1 VNALKIIQKSVET
14 HSRRPA
20 YEDEKISYTF
30 GEIWQLAQNVAGH
43 LKSSGVGPTERVA
56 LFLEDGSDALC
67 SLIAIWLVGG
77 VPVPINQSLNDEKI
91 GFIINQVDPHW
102 ALVPAEGI
110 GDRVSDSKQIKL
122 ESAAACTRAEF
133 AVPELAS
140 DDDAMILYTS
150 GTTGVPKGVLH
161 SHHALALN
169 AVEMSDFLELVP
181 EDRLFL
187 NIPFYYSNSIS
198 HLLMCLFKGSCIC
211 ATFGFLFGD
220 ALLKKV
226 AEFKAT
232 GFGGVPAHY
241 VRVADAIEEGA
252 ATPEIRFLMN
262 SGDHLP
268 INVLKTLIQAFPA
281 AEFYCVYGISE
292 CAPRVCCLPPG
303 KVSEKMGSVGCP
315 LPSTE
320 IEIIDEDGKPAR
332 CGEIGEVYVRSACLM
347 KEYFRAPK
355 VTAESMTERGFKT
368 GDLGYVDDDGDLFL
382 TGRNDAVFK
391 SGGEKVSCRLIEE
404 TLRDSELFHD
414 TMEDVVV
421 LAMEDHF
428 LGKVP
433 CIYYVARPD
442 ADFDQRAVRR
452 YLSTKLPRSHV
463 PSEFVALRE
472 IQRSASGK
480 VVKDALRDPAN
491 TVSPPEQA

>member
-1 VNALKIIQKSVET
+1 VNALEIIRKSVEA
-14 HSRRPA
+14 HSQRHA
-20 YEDEKISYTF
+20 YEDESTSLTF
-30 GEIWQLAQNVAGH
+30 SEVWQLAQNAAGH
-43 LKSSGVGPTERVA
+43 LKSSGVGPTDRVA
-56 LFLEDGSDALC
+56 IFLEDGSDALC
-67 SLIAIWLVGG
+67 ALIGIWLAGG
-77 VPVPINQSLNDEKI
+77 IPVPINRSLNEEKI
-91 GFIINQVDPHW
+91 SFIINQVDPHW
-102 ALVPAEGI
+102 ALVPVEGI
-110 GDRVSDSKQIKL
+110 GDRIVQSRQIKL
-122 ESAAACTRAEF
+122 ESVAACPRAEVE
-133 AVPELAS
+133 VPEIAS

-169 AVEMSDFLELVP
+169 AVEMSDFLKLGT

-198 HLLMCLFKGSCIC
+198 HLLMSLFKGSCIC

-220 ALLKKV
+220 ALLRKV
-226 AEFKAT
+226 AEFRAT

-241 VRVADAIEEGA
+241 VRVADALEEGEKA
-252 ATPEIRFLMN
+252 PALRFLMN

-268 INVLKTLIQAFPA
+268 INVLKILIRDFAG

-292 CAPRVCCLPPG
+292 CAPRVCCLPPD
-303 KVSEKMGSVGCP
+303 KVSEKMGSVGRP
-315 LPSTE
+315 LPSTQ
-320 IEIIDEDGKPAR
+320 IEIFDENGRPAPS
-332 CGEIGEVYVRSACLM
+332 GEIGEVYVRSACLM
-347 KEYFRAPK
+347 KEYFRAPE
-355 VTAESMTERGFKT
+355 VTAESMTEQGFKT

-404 TLRDSELFHD
+404 TLRDSDLFHD

-433 CIYYVARPD
+433 CIYYVSRPD

-463 PSEFVALRE
+463 PSEFIALRE

-491 TVSPPEQA
+491 QISRSGHA

>member
-1 VNALKIIQKSVET
+1 MNALKIIQKSVEVNAGKL
-14 HSRRPA
+14 A
-20 YEDEKISYTF
+20 YEDGKKSLTF
-30 GEIWQLAQNVAGH
+30 EEVWQLAQNVAGH
-43 LKSSGVGPTERVA
+43 LGSSGVRANDRVA

-67 SLIAIWLVGG
+67 GLIGTWLAGG
-77 VPVPINQSLNDEKI
+77 IPIPMNLSLNEEKI
-91 GFIINQVDPHW
+91 GFIVNQADPHW
-102 ALVPAEGI
+102 ALVPADGI
-110 GDRVSDSKQIKL
+110 GDRLAEAKQIKL
-122 ESAAACTRAEF
+122 ESALSCEKAEVS
-133 AVPELAS
+133 VPEIAS

-169 AVEMSDFLELVP
+169 AVEMSDMLELGP
-181 EDRLFL
+181 RDRLFL

-198 HLLMCLFKGSCIC
+198 HLLMSLFNGSCIC

-220 ALLKKV
+220 ALLEKA

-241 VRVADAIEEGA
+241 VRVADAIEDGA
-252 ATPEIRFLMN
+252 ATPELRFLMN

-268 INVLKTLIQAFPA
+268 INVLKTLLGAFPNA
-281 AEFYCVYGISE
+281 QFFCVYGISE

-303 KVSEKMGSVGCP
+303 KVKEKMGSVGRP

-320 IEIIDEDGKPAR
+320 IEVLDENGAPAR
-332 CGEIGEVYVRSACLM
+332 PGEIGEVHVRSACLM
-347 KEYFRAPK
+347 KEYFRAPE
-355 VTAESMTERGFKT
+355 VTAESMTDRGFKT

-404 TLRDSELFHD
+404 TLRDSELFRD

-433 CIYYVARPD
+433 CVYYVARAG
-442 ADFDQRAVRR
+442 ADLDQRAIRR

-463 PSEFVALRE
+463 PSEFVALNE

-480 VVKDALRDPAN
+480 VVKDALRDPDNRAGH
-491 TVSPPEQA
+491 QGGA

>member
-1 VNALKIIQKSVET
+1 MNALEIIRKSVET
-14 HSRRPA
+14 HSQRPA
-20 YEDEKISYTF
+20 YEDESTSLTF
-30 GEIWQLAQNVAGH
+30 SEVWQLARNVAGH
-43 LKSSGVGPTERVA
+43 LKSSGVGPADRVA
-56 LFLEDGSDALC
+56 IFLEDGSDALC
-67 SLIAIWLVGG
+67 GLIAIWLAGG
-77 VPVPINQSLNDEKI
+77 IPVPINRSLNDEKI
-91 GFIINQVDPHW
+91 TFIIDQVDPHW
-102 ALVPAEGI
+102 ALVPRDGI
-110 GDRVSDSKQIKL
+110 GDRIAESKQIKL
-122 ESAAACTRAEF
+122 ESAASCATADVE
-133 AVPELAS
+133 VPELAS
-140 DDDAMILYTS
+140 DDNAMILYTS

-169 AVEMSDFLELVP
+169 AVEMSDILELGP
-181 EDRLFL
+181 QDRLFL

-198 HLLMCLFKGSCIC
+198 HLLMSLFKGSCIC

-220 ALLKKV
+220 ALLRKA

-241 VRVADAIEEGA
+241 VRVADALEEGA
-252 ATPEIRFLMN
+252 KAPELRFLMN

-268 INVLKTLIQAFPA
+268 INVLKILIRNFPR

-292 CAPRVCCLPPG
+292 CAPRVCCLPPE
-303 KVSEKMGSVGCP
+303 KVNEKMGSVGRP

-320 IEIIDEDGKPAR
+320 IEIFDENGEPAPA
-332 CGEIGEVYVRSACLM
+332 GEIGEVYVRSACLM
-347 KEYFRAPK
+347 KEYFRAPE
-355 VTAESMTERGFKT
+355 VTAECMTEHGFKT

-404 TLRDSELFHD
+404 TLRDSDLFRD

-421 LAMEDHF
+421 LAIEDHF

-433 CIYYVARPD
+433 CIFYVSKTD
-442 ADFDQRAVRR
+442 AEFDQRAVRR
-452 YLSTKLPRSHV
+452 YLSSKLPRSHV

-472 IQRSASGK
+472 IRRSASGK

-491 TVSPPEQA
+491 QISDSGHG